1 MKSEARFPR
10 LSSLMLFY
18 IITPSFNDLERLR
31 GCVRSVADQAG
42 AGVAVHH
49 HVQDGGSTDGSVAW
63 LGAWQRAHADV
74 PGYTFT
80 YASEKDGGLYEAL
93 NKAWDRMPQ
102 EADCTAHLNADEQYL
117 PGALRSV
124 AAAFGEHPAA
134 DLLTTTYLLCN
145 EDGSY
150 HCHRRPVQPHAW
162 TSVLTC
168 ELMTCVCF
176 LRAATL
182 RRLGLRF
189 DTTYRSLAD
198 VPFYRD
204 FVAAGTHIV
213 SLPRLVTS
221 MYTLTGR
228 NLSWEP
234 VTAEERARYNAAAP
248 AWQRLLYPFSR
259 RWVNLKR
266 RLVDLCC
273 PAPKTSALYRGD
285 AETRTEE
292 RIAAPTCICRRKGNA

>member
-1 MKSEARFPR
+1 
-10 LSSLMLFY
+10 MLFY
-18 IITPSFNDLERLR
+18 IITPSFNALHWLPA
-31 GCVRSVADQAG
+31 CVRSVADQCG
-42 AGVAVHH
+42 GGVEVHH
-49 HVQDGGSTDGSVAW
+49 HVQDGGSTDGSAAW
-63 LGAWQRAHADV
+63 LAAWQQEHKDT

-80 YASEKDGGLYEAL
+80 FESAPDAGLYDAL
-93 NKAWDRMPQ
+93 NKAWDKMPP
-102 EADCTAHLNADEQYL
+102 EAVCTAHLNADEQYL
-117 PGALRSV
+117 PDALRQV
-124 AAAFGEHPAA
+124 AAAWAQHRGA

-189 DTTYRSLAD
+189 DTSYRSLAD
-198 VPFYRD
+198 LPFYRD
-204 FVAAGTHIV
+204 FVAAGTRIV

-221 MYTLTGR
+221 LYTLTGR

-234 VTAEERARYNAAAP
+234 VTAGERARYNAAAP
-248 AWQRLLYPFSR
+248 AWQRLLHPFSR

-266 RLVDLCC
+266 RIVNLFC
-273 PAPKTSALYRGD
+273 PAPALCSRYLGTD
-285 AETRTEE
+285 TARTATP
-292 RIAAPTCICRRKGNA
+292 ITAPTCICRRQGNG

>member
-1 MKSEARFPR
+1 
-10 LSSLMLFY
+10 MLFY
-18 IITPSFNDLERLR
+18 IITPAYQALPRLAA
-31 GCVRSVADQAG
+31 CVRSVADQAG
-42 AGVAVHH
+42 EGITIHH
-49 HVQDGGSTDGSVAW
+49 HVQDGGSADGSAAW
-63 LGAWQRAHADV
+63 LADWQREHADT
-74 PGYTFT
+74 PHYRFSYESAPDT
-80 YASEKDGGLYEAL
+80 GLYDAL
-93 NKAWDRMPQ
+93 NKAWDRMP
-102 EADCTAHLNADEQYL
+102 ADADFTAHLNADEQYL
-117 PGALRSV
+117 PGALRRI
-124 AAAFGEHPAA
+124 AAAFAEHPRA

-176 LRAATL
+176 LRAASL

-189 DTTYRSLAD
+189 DTSYRSLAD

-204 FVAAGTHIV
+204 FVASGACVV
-213 SLPRLVTS
+213 SLPQLITS
-221 MYTLTGR
+221 VYTLTGK

-234 VTAEERARYNAAAP
+234 VTARERARYNAAAP

-266 RLVDLCC
+266 RLVDLLC
-273 PAPKTSALYRGD
+273 PAPTESSLYLGTD
-285 AETRTEE
+285 STRTTE
-292 RIAAPTCICRRKGNA
+292 RISSPTCICRRKGN

>member
-1 MKSEARFPR
+1 
-10 LSSLMLFY
+10 MLFY
-18 IITPSFNDLERLR
+18 IITPAFNDSERLKA
-31 GCVRSVADQAG
+31 CVRSVADQAG
-42 AGVAVHH
+42 AGVELHH
-49 HVQDGGSTDGSVAW
+49 HVQDGGSTDGTAAW
-63 LGAWQRAHADV
+63 LEAWQRAHEDT

-80 YASEKDGGLYEAL
+80 YESAPDSGLYEAL

-102 EADCTAHLNADEQYL
+102 EAFYTAHLNADEQYL
-117 PGALRSV
+117 PGALRSI
-124 AAAFGEHPAA
+124 AAAFAEHPAA

-176 LRAATL
+176 LRAAAL

-189 DTTYRSLAD
+189 DTSYRSLAD

-204 FVAAGTHIV
+204 FVAAGTCIV

-234 VTAEERARYNAAAP
+234 VTIAERARYNAAAP

-266 RLVDLCC
+266 RLVDFTC
-273 PAPKTSALYRGD
+273 PAPQTCALYHGD
-285 AETRTEE
+285 EETRREE
-292 RIAAPTCICRRKGNA
+292 RIAAPTCICRRKGNG